1 MDNKKLTQW
10 SIILKTLKGE
20 LDEQLNAIFEA
31 NEGREEQEQ

>member
-1 MDNKKLTQW
+1 MDNKQFTQW

-31 NEGREEQEQ
+31 NEKEKEE

>member
-10 SIILKTLKGE
+10 NIILKTLKGE

-31 NEGREEQEQ
+31 NEGSKEKEQ